1 MSGARKARLARAAAV
16 AARADWAEIA
26 ERHRLSAI
34 ATIARAVRVA
44 FEALG
49 IDPGCAARLRE
60 AATAEAALAALP
72 EPPELWQTDDDAG
85 DAGDADSGAL
95 DAFRA
100 ETERLAGRYASGCTI
115 DLATAPLADLFAW
128 CIAQGALTLQQDS
141 SGNLLLIR
149 CKPPGDSPQL
159 PPADS
164 NSASETIYLDRTNP
178 DHTTEVQEI
187 CC

>member
-1 MSGARKARLARAAAV
+1 MAAS
-16 AARADWAEIA
+16 ADWAEIA

-44 FEALG
+44 LEALG

-72 EPPELWQTDDDAG
+72 DPPELWQTDDDA
-85 DAGDADSGAL
+85 AAHPGDADSDAL

-100 ETERLAGRYASGCTI
+100 ETERLAG
-115 DLATAPLADLFAW
+115 ATRA
-128 CIAQGALTLQQDS
+128 IAQSISPPRRSPIFSPGALLRARS
-141 SGNLLLIR
+141 R
-149 CKPPGDSPQL
+149 CSRI
-159 PPADS
+159 PAK
-164 NSASETIYLDRTNP
+164 
-178 DHTTEVQEI
+178 I